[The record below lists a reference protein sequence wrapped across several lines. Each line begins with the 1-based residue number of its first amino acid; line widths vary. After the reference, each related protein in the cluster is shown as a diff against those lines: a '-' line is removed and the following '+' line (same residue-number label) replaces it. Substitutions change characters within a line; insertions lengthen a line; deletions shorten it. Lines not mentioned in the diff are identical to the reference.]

1 MRLAHTLLAWG
12 AWCFLVA
19 TSQAAIQTLTLNEAY
34 SLALERSESLAI
46 NREEIKIAEA
56 RYWQSVSTVLP
67 QVGFLGSVRT
77 QNNTGGSIGGDFT
90 GTRKDRWEGRL
101 TITQTLFSGFREWN
115 TGAALKAD
123 QRSLSASLQRN
134 RQLLYL
140 DVSDLYHQI
149 LALEQDEQAL
159 GEILQALDD
168 RRKELTDRVSI
179 GRSRKSELLAA
190 ETELADNQATL
201 ESLRGLIG
209 AARELFSFLIAVP
222 SDRYRLAGRGSLPP
236 AEKLENYLWKSGAR
250 PDIEAAGEQQ
260 TAADRR
266 VSVARGEFLPTIE
279 GQFNTLLL
287 EEPERE
293 QEWNIVVT
301 MEVPLFDGG
310 LRVAQLNERKAAY
323 RASQLNFS
331 RARRLADNDVRV
343 AYNNFISAANQ
354 AVRLRVAEATARE
367 NYDAQK
373 EDYELGRA
381 SNLDVLS
388 ALLRWKEI
396 IRRRIGTESQTY
408 STLVALQVAA
418 GEPTPAENPKT
429 QTPNPKG
436 PRP

>member
-1 MRLAHTLLAWG
+1 MRRLCPILG
-12 AWCFLVA
+12 AWCLLSVG
-19 TSQAAIQTLTLNEAY
+19 SWAAPQILTLNESYA
-34 SLALERSESLAI
+34 LALERSESLGI

-56 RYWQSVSTVLP
+56 RYWQAVSTVLP
-67 QVGFLGSVRT
+67 QVGFTGSVRT
-77 QNNTGGSIGGDFT
+77 QNNAGGSIGGDST

-115 TGAALKAD
+115 TAAALKAD
-123 QRSLSASLQRN
+123 QRGLAATLQRN

-149 LALEQDEQAL
+149 VSLEQDERAL

-168 RRKELTDRVSI
+168 RRRELTERVSI

-201 ESLRGLIG
+201 ESLRGLLG
-209 AARELFSFLIAVP
+209 AARELFAFLIATP
-222 SDRYRLAGRGSLPP
+222 SDRFQLAGRGDLPA
-236 AEKLENYLWKSGAR
+236 AEKLETYLWKSGAR
-250 PDIEAAGEQQ
+250 PDVQAAGEQQ
-260 TAADRR
+260 TAAERR
-266 VSVARGEFLPTIE
+266 VSVARGEFLPTIAGE
-279 GQFNTLLL
+279 FNTLMI
-287 EEPERE
+287 EDPERE

-310 LRVAQLNERKAAY
+310 LRVSKLSESKAAS
-323 RASQLNFS
+323 RASQLSFS

-354 AVRLRVAEATARE
+354 TVRLRTAENTARE
-367 NYDAQK
+367 NYLAQK
-373 EDYELGRA
+373 EDYELGR
-381 SNLDVLS
+381 SNNLDVLS

-396 IRRRIGTESQTY
+396 LRRRIAAESQTY

-418 GEPTPAENPKT
+418 GEPTPAQSPKT
-429 QTPNPKG
+429 QIVKSPQPAKK
-436 PRP
+436 